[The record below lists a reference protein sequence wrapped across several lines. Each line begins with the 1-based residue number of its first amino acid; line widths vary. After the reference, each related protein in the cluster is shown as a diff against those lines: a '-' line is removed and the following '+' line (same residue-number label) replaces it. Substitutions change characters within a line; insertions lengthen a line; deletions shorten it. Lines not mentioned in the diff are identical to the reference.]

1 MKLHCFGQFANDV
14 RFLEDQDGAASWEN
28 LLINE
33 VQGGLLRPNLDN
45 IGLEVGEAAD
55 EFQSYLSNEIN
66 KYAEVDRLHPLVSG
80 YHFIDIPL
88 KTSKS
93 IRLRDTAAEGIRRI
107 KACLTD
113 LSYPSDLLGIE
124 DEDMGHLDT
133 EPIGC
138 LDITLASVSPGGKSE
153 FLPDAYVDLYEP
165 GNIIDR

>member
-1 MKLHCFGQFANDV
+1 MKLHYFGQFANDV

-28 LLINE
+28 LCINE
-33 VQGGLLRPNLDN
+33 AQGGLLRPKLDN
-45 IGLEVGEAAD
+45 IGLEVGEAVD

-66 KYAEVDRLHPLVSG
+66 KCAEVDQPHPLMNG

-93 IRLRDTAAEGIRRI
+93 IRLRENAAEGIRRI
-107 KACLTD
+107 KAYLTD
-113 LSYPSDLLGIE
+113 LSYPADLLGAG
-124 DEDMGHLDT
+124 DDDMYQLDT

-153 FLPDAYVDLYEP
+153 FLPDVYVDLYEP